1 MDKSANN
8 FFPSLRAIMG
18 DWVYYVT
25 TMTFSDISARI
36 KPVERI
42 KEKED
47 LRKWLQRK
55 LTKKRRQE
63 ISQYLLTQQQHFFN
77 AIVAGIFM
85 GEPEW
90 YPITVGESPTLG
102 EIELTERTQTAFGIL
117 RLSGEEEIFAIDG
130 QHRVEGI
137 KAGVHERASI
147 GNDEQCVIFVAHRAT
162 DDGRERTRRLFSTLN
177 RYAKPV
183 SKGEIIALSEDD
195 AFAIVTRRLIYSY
208 PPLSIRKGFV
218 KFTTTTNVPQDN
230 KTAITTALA
239 LYDMVQ
245 ILAVPKG
252 SRERSKLKIGPA
264 DSNKVQE
271 IFEGHRSFWKALR
284 KYIPEIAEVT
294 DSKPQQQLASN
305 YRTEEGGHVLFR
317 PFGQKAFA
325 SAVRIMMDRGISLNS
340 AVHDLSQ
347 TPLDLS
353 SHPWVGI
360 LWNPIANKVI
370 WGNDTLAQNLFLY
383 MVGQEL
389 PSKTKNTSYNLIE
402 EYRKALGD
410 PTADI
415 GQIPRFK
422 SN

>member
-1 MDKSANN
+1 MTKSANSL
-8 FFPSLRAIMG
+8 FPSLRAIMG

-25 TMTFSDISARI
+25 TMTLSDISARI
-36 KPVERI
+36 KPVEKI

-63 ISQYLLTQQQHFFN
+63 ISQYLLTQPQHFFN

-90 YPITVGESPTLG
+90 YPVTVGESPTLD
-102 EIELTERTQTAFGIL
+102 EIELDERTQTAFGLL

-137 KAGVHERASI
+137 KVAVHERAKI
-147 GNDEQCVIFVAHRAT
+147 GSDEQCVIFVAHRAT
-162 DDGRERTRRLFSTLN
+162 EDGRERTRRLFSTLN

-218 KFTTTTNVPQDN
+218 KFTTTTNIPPDN

-245 ILAVPKG
+245 IMAVPKG
-252 SRERSKLKIGPA
+252 SHDRAKLKIGPA

-271 IFEGHRSFWKALR
+271 IFEGHRNFWKALR
-284 KYIPEIAEVT
+284 KYIPEIEEVT
-294 DSKPQQQLASN
+294 DSKPQQRLASR
-305 YRTEEGGHVLFR
+305 YRTEEGGHLLFR

-325 SAVRIMMDRGISLNS
+325 SAVRIMMDRGVSLSS
-340 AVHDLSQ
+340 AVHELSR
-347 TPLDLS
+347 TPLDLRS
-353 SHPWVGI
+353 DPWPGI

-389 PSKTKNTSYNLIE
+389 PPKSKNSPYNIAE

-410 PTADI
+410 PMADI
-415 GQIPRFK
+415 ERIPITK
-422 SN
+422 